1 MNILITFLTHRAV
14 LSKHDTDYNICISEV
29 DRAFNLC
36 DELEQSYGISVVSCT
51 RNATSAEIMFKA
63 DNGLKRREI
72 IENVS
77 EAISG
82 IYKTEVAVNSN
93 ERAKEFV

>member
-1 MNILITFLTHRAV
+1 
-14 LSKHDTDYNICISEV
+14 
-29 DRAFNLC
+29 
-36 DELEQSYGISVVSCT
+36 
-51 RNATSAEIMFKA
+51 MFKA